1 MALSWLPLSLPRT
14 AADRGY
20 VKEKGGLALMEFFGW
35 WSWLDISPATPHLIS
50 LETLAIWVLEAPNC
64 F

>member
-20 VKEKGGLALMEFFGW
+20 VKEKGGLALMEFFGR
-35 WSWLDISPATPHLIS
+35 WSRSEIP
-50 LETLAIWVLEAPNC
+50 LAQHNST